1 MSFAVQF
8 YDVSVW
14 VHVSAVVVGF
24 GATFAESLTFP
35 LAMKLDKRHLP
46 YVHRLGIAINRYLAS
61 PALLLIIITGIYQT
75 SDRWEFSDFWISAT
89 FLIAI
94 ILGGLNGAYFIP
106 REKKLAEQVEREI
119 AASPGDEIVLSDDYM
134 RRSRT
139 MGMVGAFAGLL
150 VLLAVFFMVAK
161 PGA

>member
-1 MSFAVQF
+1 MSFAVEF

-14 VHVSAVVVGF
+14 VHVCAVVVGF

-46 YVHRLGIAINRYLAS
+46 YVHRLGVAINRYMAS

-75 SDRWEFSDFWISAT
+75 ADRWEFGDFWISAT

-106 REKKLAEQVEREI
+106 REQRLAQRVEREI
-119 AASPGDEIVLSDDYM
+119 GASPDGEVTLSEDYL
-134 RRSRT
+134 RKART
-139 MGMVGAFAGLL
+139 MGMVGALAGIL
-150 VLLAVFFMVAK
+150 VLLAGFLMVAK

>member
-1 MSFAVQF
+1 MTFAVEF

-46 YVHRLGIAINRYLAS
+46 YVHRLGVAINRYLAS

-75 SDRWEFSDFWISAT
+75 ADRWEFSDFWISAT

-106 REKKLAEQVEREI
+106 RENKLAEQVEREI
-119 AASPGDEIVLSDDYM
+119 AAAPGDEITLSEDYLAKA
-134 RRSRT
+134 RT

>member
-1 MSFAVQF
+1 MTFAVTF

-14 VHVSAVVVGF
+14 LHVSAVVVGF

-35 LAMKLDKRHLP
+35 LAIKVGKQHLP
-46 YVHRLGIAINRYLAS
+46 YVHRLGIAINQRLAS
-61 PALLLIIITGIYQT
+61 PALLLIVITGIYQT
-75 SDRWEFSDFWISAT
+75 ADRWEFSDFWISAT

-94 ILGGLNGAYFIP
+94 ILGGMNGAYFIP
-106 REKKLAEQVEREI
+106 GEKRLLAQVERE
-119 AASPGDEIVLSDDYM
+119 LSDGGELSADYQRKARQM
-134 RRSRT
+134 AIA
-139 MGMVGAFAGLL
+139 GAIAGLL

>member
-1 MSFAVQF
+1 MTSFAITF

-24 GATFAESLTFP
+24 GATFAESITFP
-35 LAMKLDKRHLP
+35 LAMKTSVRHLP
-46 YVHRLGIAINRYLAS
+46 YVHRLGIAINQRLAT

-75 SDRWEFSDFWISAT
+75 ADRWEFSDFWISAT
-89 FLIAI
+89 FLIAL

-106 REKKLAEQVEREI
+106 GEKRLLAQVERELTR
-119 AASPGDEIVLSDDYM
+119 GDELSADYQ
-134 RRSRT
+134 RKARQ
-139 MGMVGAFAGLL
+139 MGMVGALAGLL

>member
-1 MSFAVQF
+1 MTFAVTF

-14 VHVSAVVVGF
+14 LHVSAVVVGF
-24 GATFAESLTFP
+24 GATFAESVTFP
-35 LAMKLDKRHLP
+35 VAMKMSVRHLP
-46 YVHRLGIAINRYLAS
+46 FVHRLGITINQRLAT
-61 PALLLIIITGIYQT
+61 PALVLIVITGIYQT
-75 SDRWEFSDFWISAT
+75 ADRWEFSQFWISAT

-106 REKKLAEQVEREI
+106 GERRLLAQIEQELAETGEPS
-119 AASPGDEIVLSDDYM
+119 ADYQ
-134 RRSRT
+134 RKARQ
-139 MGMVGAFAGLL
+139 MGMVGALAGLL